1 MESIKTARPLM
12 PGYAKKLHTGR
23 MRRTLL
29 RLILIFVGI
38 GVGLSLSEVAMRA
51 FQIGHKNTV
60 IRYND
65 KVLKLKPHLKFMNYR
80 ENKNL
85 VETNNLGF
93 HDHEREAANGNYRI
107 LFLGDSFLEGRQ
119 VQTESLFTIRLEK
132 KFLPDGQ
139 KIENINGGV
148 PGTGTAH
155 QYVLWKEFFEPNIK
169 VDHLVLCFN
178 MDNDLRD
185 NNLDLSGGEGAFFVD
200 SQGKILES
208 GSKPGLLREIVN
220 PIRDHS
226 YLINTLYESAYK
238 VKESLRAEAEENVPG
253 QQANGN
259 TPQQWEVSEQG
270 TIALIR
276 KWKSELAGKNIPFD
290 VVIIERPERVYN
302 KFESD
307 FIDKLRATCAQDQID
322 CLRLKLSSNPFETY
336 SFDGISLGHFNDK
349 GHEMAANEL
358 YDYFKTYHRAIF
370 NRSPR

>member
-1 MESIKTARPLM
+1 MESIKTALPLM

-23 MRRTLL
+23 MRRTFL

-93 HDHEREAANGNYRI
+93 HDHEREATNGNYRI

-119 VQTESLFTIRLEK
+119 VPTESLFTIRLEK

-139 KIENINGGV
+139 KIETINGGV

-185 NNLDLSGGEGAFFVD
+185 NNLDLSAGEGVFFVD

-238 VKESLRAEAEENVPG
+238 VKESLRAEAEENVAG
-253 QQANGN
+253 QQAPGN

-307 FIDKLRATCAQDQID
+307 FIDKLRATCTQDQID
-322 CLRLKLSSNPFETY
+322 CLRLKLTEDPYESY
-336 SFDGISLGHFNDK
+336 SFDGLSLGHFNYK
-349 GHEMAANEL
+349 GHQLSANEL
-358 YDYFKTYHRAIF
+358 YDYFKTYHAAMLDRK
-370 NRSPR
+370 